1 MVVDLLIGCARTKGV
16 IADFARVH
24 CNGARLANDNKMRK
38 WLDEVFGQKAK
49 PGQNTG
55 PHAF

>member
-1 MVVDLLIGCARTKGV
+1 MVVDLLIDCARTKGV

-24 CNGARLANDNKMRK
+24 RNGARLANDNKMRK

-49 PGQNTG
+49 PGQNSG